1 MQQHL
6 FHDKS
11 LAQAKSTSVIYQ
23 KNAGCTKF
31 NQKQIS

>member
-1 MQQHL
+1 MQQHV

-23 KNAGCTKF
+23 KNTKCAKF
-31 NQKQIS
+31 NRKQIS